1 MRKGRETDCSA
12 LAPYSHRCVAET
24 LIGLNRGMFLMQ
36 YSMVSAIS
44 RMEGLGGKIQVPR
57 ATYSFRMSFCTVPRR
72 DSGEAPCFFPTRT
85 YMARMMAA
93 VELIVKEVL
102 ILSRGIP
109 SKSRSISSSVST
121 ATPSFPT
128 SYRARGSSESIPS
141 WVGRSKAR
149 LNPVCPLLS
158 RNLNRSLVSSAV
170 AIPAYG
176 RMVQSWLR
184 YIVG

>member
-1 MRKGRETDCSA
+1 MRKGSDTDCSA
-12 LAPYSHRCVAET
+12 LAPYSQRWVADT
-24 LIGLNRGMFLMQ
+24 LMGLNRGICVMQ
-36 YSMVSAIS
+36 YSIVSAIS

-72 DSGEAPCFFPTRT
+72 ASGGAPCFFPTRT

-93 VELIVKEVL
+93 VELMVKEVL
-102 ILSRGIP
+102 IWSRGIP
-109 SKSRSISSSVST
+109 SKSLSMSSKVST

-128 SYRARGSSESIPS
+128 SCRARGSSESIPN

-170 AIPAYG
+170 AMPA
-176 RMVQSWLR
+176 
-184 YIVG
+184 